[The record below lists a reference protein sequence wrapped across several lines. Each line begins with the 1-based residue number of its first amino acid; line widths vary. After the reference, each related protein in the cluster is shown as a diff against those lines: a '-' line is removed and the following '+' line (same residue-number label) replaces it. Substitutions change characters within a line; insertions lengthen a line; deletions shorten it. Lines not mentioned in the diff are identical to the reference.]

1 MNSTITAKTKVL
13 CVIGDPIEH
22 SISPKMHNAVIH
34 ELGLD
39 YVYVAFKI
47 KKESLKEAVQGFK
60 SLGIQGINVTIPHKV
75 DIMQYLDEI
84 DPTAMK
90 IGAINTI
97 KNDNGYLRARN
108 TDGEGALKALID
120 NGYSPKGK
128 KITIIGAGGASR
140 AIAFFVAQ
148 HASEVSIF
156 DINLEACRKLTENLK
171 QFYRIP
177 INANSMDLNDLKKQL
192 DSSDLLINTS
202 PIGMHPK
209 INESP
214 IPKDLLKKHLTVFDI
229 VYNPIQTQLL
239 KDAKELGCN
248 CISGLDMFVN
258 QGAIAFEW
266 WTEKKPNVNL
276 MKEVVK
282 KSLNI

>member
-1 MNSTITAKTKVL
+1 MNLSISAKTKVL

-22 SISPKMHNAVIH
+22 SISPKMHNAVIN

-47 KKESLKEAVQGFK
+47 KKENLKEAVQGFR

-75 DIMQYLDEI
+75 EIMQYIDEI
-84 DPTAMK
+84 DPTALK

-108 TDGEGALKALID
+108 TDGEGALKSLID

-140 AIAFFVAQ
+140 AISFFVAQ
-148 HASEVSIF
+148 HASELSIF
-156 DINLEACRKLTENLK
+156 DINLESCKKLAENFK
-171 QFYRIP
+171 HFYNISIQP
-177 INANSMDLNDLKKQL
+177 YSMDLDALKNELKT
-192 DSSDLLINTS
+192 SDLLINTS

-209 INESP
+209 TSESP
-214 IPKDLLKKHLTVFDI
+214 VPKELLEKHLTVFDI

-239 KDAKELGCN
+239 KDAKEIGCR

-266 WTEKKPNVNL
+266 WTDKKPNINL

-282 KSLNI
+282 KSLNL